1 MIPPDHEIF
10 EVEQRLALR
19 RTQLKRHASDASTRA
34 LQALTSPVALI
45 AAAGLGFLAANSFA
59 RRRREPP
66 HPERRKSDH
75 TKAAKATGLAG
86 LLTTDGYV
94 ATEEAA
100 DASVVVFN
108 TCAIRENADN
118 RLYGNLGHLRPL
130 KQANPRM
137 RIVVAGCL
145 AQKDGGAIRRRA
157 PWVDV
162 VVGTTAGWVASGA
175 LLLVLTVLWGVL
187 PRVVDQVDDLYGGA
201 EAALAEAAFA
211 DRGIL

>member
-1 MIPPDHEIF
+1 MIPPDQEIF

-86 LLTTDGYV
+86 LLTTGAMWFLRAQYGSPV
-94 ATEEAA
+94 KAA
-100 DASVVVFN
+100 QTLLEKFQRRKAPTSS
-108 TCAIRENADN
+108 R
-118 RLYGNLGHLRPL
+118 G
-130 KQANPRM
+130 
-137 RIVVAGCL
+137 
-145 AQKDGGAIRRRA
+145 DGGAA
-157 PWVDV
+157 P
-162 VVGTTAGWVASGA
+162 
-175 LLLVLTVLWGVL
+175 
-187 PRVVDQVDDLYGGA
+187 
-201 EAALAEAAFA
+201 
-211 DRGIL
+211 RGIRP